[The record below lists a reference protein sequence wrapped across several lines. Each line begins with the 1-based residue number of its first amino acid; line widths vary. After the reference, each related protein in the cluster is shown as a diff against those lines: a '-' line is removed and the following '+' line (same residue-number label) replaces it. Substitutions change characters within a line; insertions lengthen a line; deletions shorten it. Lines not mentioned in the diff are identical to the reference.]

1 MTEAARTSEMSVENY
16 FTRQYI
22 PEDNSENL
30 PLCLTVHNP
39 TVNFTFTTSAFSHV
53 PLSPPLQLKGSV
65 PYFYH
70 YVEAIFCTISNSNDN
85 YAL

>member
-1 MTEAARTSEMSVENY
+1 MTEAARTSETSVGNH

-39 TVNFTFTTSAFSHV
+39 TVNFTFTTSAFSLL
-53 PLSPPLQLKGSV
+53 PLSLPLKLKGSIS
-65 PYFYH
+65 YFCH
-70 YVEAIFCTISNSNDN
+70 YVEAIFCRISNSNEN